1 MVNGQCLLSFI
12 PMRAEASDRSEQV
25 SQLIFGET
33 YEVLEENEKWYF
45 IETSFDLYQGWIDKK
60 QFAPQVFEVD
70 TLRVFAFPSA
80 LTPFENKQILMPL
93 GAFVPEDFPHQ
104 IFSLDDALAL
114 FKTYI
119 GVPYVWG
126 GKTNFGYDCSGFTQT
141 FFKTLG
147 YSLKRDTY
155 QQAAEGAEVIL
166 LSEAKTGDLAFFDN
180 AEGRI
185 THVGIVLEND
195 DSYEILHASGELRI
209 DILDHQGINKKSEG
223 YSHNLR
229 LIRRIL

>member
-45 IETSFDLYQGWIDKK
+45 IETSFDQYRGWIDKK
-60 QFAPQVFEVD
+60 QFSPQVFEVD
-70 TLRVFAFPSA
+70 TTRVFAFPSILQA
-80 LTPFENKQILMPL
+80 FENKHILMPL
-93 GAFVPEDFPHQ
+93 GAFVPEDFQYQ
-104 IFSLDDALAL
+104 ILSLNEALAL
-114 FKTYI
+114 FKTYL

-126 GKTNFGYDCSGFTQT
+126 GKTNFGYDCSGFTQS

-147 YSLKRDTY
+147 YALKRDAY
-155 QQAAEGAEVIL
+155 QQATEGTDVML

-185 THVGIVLEND
+185 THVGIIMENEG
-195 DSYEILHASGELRI
+195 SFEILHASGELRV

>member
-70 TLRVFAFPSA
+70 TLRVFAFLSA

-104 IFSLDDALAL
+104 ILTLNDALAL

-147 YSLKRDTY
+147 YSLKRDAY
-155 QQAAEGAEVIL
+155 QQAAEGDEVIL

-195 DSYEILHASGELRI
+195 GSYEILHASGELRI

>member
-147 YSLKRDTY
+147 YSLKRDAY

-195 DSYEILHASGELRI
+195 GSYEILHASGELRI

>member
-1 MVNGQCLLSFI
+1 
-12 PMRAEASDRSEQV
+12 MRAEASDRSEQV

-45 IETSFDLYQGWIDKK
+45 IEASFDQYRGWIDKK
-60 QFAPQVFEVD
+60 QFSPQVFEVD
-70 TLRVFAFPSA
+70 THRVFAFPSA
-80 LTPFENKQILMPL
+80 LQAFENKYILMPL
-93 GAFVPEDFPHQ
+93 GAFVPEDFQ
-104 IFSLDDALAL
+104 SQLLTLNEALAL

-126 GKTNFGYDCSGFTQT
+126 GKTNFGYDCSGFTQS

-147 YSLKRDTY
+147 ISLKRDAY
-155 QQAAEGAEVIL
+155 QQATEGTDVML

-180 AEGRI
+180 ADGRI
-185 THVGIVLEND
+185 THVGVILENNGTF
-195 DSYEILHASGELRI
+195 EILHASGELRI
-209 DILDHQGINKKSEG
+209 DILDHQGLNKKSEG

>member
-104 IFSLDDALAL
+104 ILTLNDALAL

-147 YSLKRDTY
+147 YSLKRDAY

-195 DSYEILHASGELRI
+195 GSYEILHASGELRI

>member
-12 PMRAEASDRSEQV
+12 PMRTEPSDRSEQV

-33 YEVLEENEKWYF
+33 YEVLEEKEKWYF
-45 IETSFDLYQGWIDKK
+45 IKTSFDLYCGWIDKK
-60 QFAPQVFEVD
+60 QFSPQVFEVD
-70 TLRVFAFPSA
+70 PLRVFAFPSA
-80 LTPFENKQILMPL
+80 LQAFENKHILMPI
-93 GAFVPEDFPHQ
+93 GAFVPEDFQ
-104 IFSLDDALAL
+104 SQLLTLNEALAL

-126 GKTNFGYDCSGFTQT
+126 GKTNFGYDCSGFTQS

-147 YSLKRDTY
+147 YALKRDAY
-155 QQAAEGAEVIL
+155 QQATQGTDVML

-180 AEGRI
+180 ADGRI
-185 THVGIVLEND
+185 THVGIILETEG
-195 DSYEILHASGELRI
+195 SFEIIHASGELRV

-229 LIRRIL
+229 LIRRIH

>member
-45 IETSFDLYQGWIDKK
+45 IETSFDQYRGWIDKK
-60 QFAPQVFEVD
+60 QFSPQVFEVD
-70 TLRVFAFPSA
+70 THRVFAFPSA
-80 LTPFENKQILMPL
+80 LQAFENKHILMPL
-93 GAFVPEDFPHQ
+93 GAFVPEDFQ
-104 IFSLDDALAL
+104 SLLLTLNEALAL

-126 GKTNFGYDCSGFTQT
+126 GKTNFGYDCSGFTQS

-147 YSLKRDTY
+147 ISIKRDAY
-155 QQAAEGAEVIL
+155 QQATEGTDVML
-166 LSEAKTGDLAFFDN
+166 LSEARTGDLAFFDN
-180 AEGRI
+180 ADGRI
-185 THVGIVLEND
+185 THVGIILEND
-195 DSYEILHASGELRI
+195 GSFEILHASGELRI

>member
-1 MVNGQCLLSFI
+1 
-12 PMRAEASDRSEQV
+12 MRAEASDRSEQV

-45 IETSFDLYQGWIDKK
+45 IEASFDQYRGWIDKK
-60 QFAPQVFEVD
+60 QFSPQVFEVD
-70 TLRVFAFPSA
+70 THRVFAFPSA
-80 LTPFENKQILMPL
+80 LQAFENKHILMPL
-93 GAFVPEDFPHQ
+93 GAFVPEDFQ
-104 IFSLDDALAL
+104 SQLLTLNEALAL

-126 GKTNFGYDCSGFTQT
+126 GKTNFGYDCSGFTQS

-147 YSLKRDTY
+147 ISIKRDAY
-155 QQAAEGAEVIL
+155 QQATEGTDVML

-185 THVGIVLEND
+185 THVGIILEND
-195 DSYEILHASGELRI
+195 GTFEILHASGELRI

>member
-70 TLRVFAFPSA
+70 THRVFAFPSA

-147 YSLKRDTY
+147 YSLKRDAY

-195 DSYEILHASGELRI
+195 GSYEILHASGELRI

>member
-70 TLRVFAFPSA
+70 THRVFAFPSA

-147 YSLKRDTY
+147 YSLKRDAY

-166 LSEAKTGDLAFFDN
+166 LSEAKSGDLAFFDN

-195 DSYEILHASGELRI
+195 GSFEILHASGELRI

>member
-1 MVNGQCLLSFI
+1 
-12 PMRAEASDRSEQV
+12 MRAEASDRSEQV

-45 IETSFDLYQGWIDKK
+45 IETSFDQYRGWIDKK
-60 QFAPQVFEVD
+60 QFSPQVFEVD
-70 TLRVFAFPSA
+70 THRVFAFPSA
-80 LTPFENKQILMPL
+80 LQAFENKHILMPL
-93 GAFVPEDFPHQ
+93 GAFVPEDFQ
-104 IFSLDDALAL
+104 SQLLTLNEALAL

-126 GKTNFGYDCSGFTQT
+126 GKTNFGYDCSGFTQS

-147 YSLKRDTY
+147 ISIKRDAY
-155 QQAAEGAEVIL
+155 QQATEGTDVML
-166 LSEAKTGDLAFFDN
+166 LSESRTGDLAFFDN
-180 AEGRI
+180 ADGRI
-185 THVGIVLEND
+185 THVGIILEND
-195 DSYEILHASGELRI
+195 GSFEILHASGELRI

>member
-1 MVNGQCLLSFI
+1 MINGQCLLSFI

-45 IETSFDLYQGWIDKK
+45 IETSFDKYRGWIDKK
-60 QFAPQVFEVD
+60 QFSPQVFEVD
-70 TLRVFAFPSA
+70 TNRVYAYPSA
-80 LTPFENKQILMPL
+80 LQKFENKQILMPL
-93 GAFVPEDFPHQ
+93 GAFVPLEFPYQ
-104 IFSLDDALAL
+104 ILSVNEAITL
-114 FKTYI
+114 FKAYV

-126 GKTNFGYDCSGFTQT
+126 GKTNFGYDCSGFTQS

-147 YSLKRDTY
+147 YSVKRDAY
-155 QQAAEGAEVIL
+155 QQASEGIDVML

-185 THVGIVLEND
+185 THVGMIMETNG
-195 DSYEILHASGELRI
+195 SFEILHASGELRI

-229 LIRRIL
+229 LIRRVL

>member
-45 IETSFDLYQGWIDKK
+45 IETSFDQYRGWIDKK
-60 QFAPQVFEVD
+60 QFSPQVFEVD
-70 TLRVFAFPSA
+70 TNRVFAFPSA
-80 LTPFENKQILMPL
+80 LQAFENKFILMPI
-93 GAFVPEDFPHQ
+93 GAFVPEDFQ
-104 IFSLDDALAL
+104 SQLLTLNEALAL

-126 GKTNFGYDCSGFTQT
+126 GKTNFGYDCSGFTQS
-141 FFKTLG
+141 FFKTIG
-147 YSLKRDTY
+147 IALKRDAY
-155 QQAAEGAEVIL
+155 QQATQGEDVML
-166 LSEAKTGDLAFFDN
+166 LSESQTGDLAFFDN
-180 AEGRI
+180 TDGRI
-185 THVGIVLEND
+185 THVGIVIE
-195 DSYEILHASGELRI
+195 SSGSFEILHASGELRI
-209 DILDHQGINKKSEG
+209 DTLDHQGINKKSEG

-229 LIRRIL
+229 LIRRVL

>member
-1 MVNGQCLLSFI
+1 
-12 PMRAEASDRSEQV
+12 
-25 SQLIFGET
+25 
-33 YEVLEENEKWYF
+33 
-45 IETSFDLYQGWIDKK
+45 
-60 QFAPQVFEVD
+60 
-70 TLRVFAFPSA
+70 
-80 LTPFENKQILMPL
+80 MPL

-147 YSLKRDTY
+147 YSLKRDAY
-155 QQAAEGAEVIL
+155 QQAAEGDEVIL

-180 AEGRI
+180 AEGKI

-195 DSYEILHASGELRI
+195 GSDEILHASGELRI
-209 DILDHQGINKKSEG
+209 DILDHQGINKNSEG

>member
-1 MVNGQCLLSFI
+1 
-12 PMRAEASDRSEQV
+12 MRAEASDRSEQV

-45 IETSFDLYQGWIDKK
+45 IEASFDQYRGWIDKK
-60 QFAPQVFEVD
+60 QFSPQVFEVD
-70 TLRVFAFPSA
+70 THRVFAFPSA
-80 LTPFENKQILMPL
+80 LHAFENKYILMPL
-93 GAFVPEDFPHQ
+93 GAFVPEDFQ
-104 IFSLDDALAL
+104 SQLLTLNEALAL

-126 GKTNFGYDCSGFTQT
+126 GKTNFGYDCSGFTQS

-147 YSLKRDTY
+147 ISLKRDAY
-155 QQAAEGAEVIL
+155 QQATEGTDVML

-180 AEGRI
+180 ADGRI
-185 THVGIVLEND
+185 THVGIILENNETF
-195 DSYEILHASGELRI
+195 EILHASGELRI

>member
-12 PMRAEASDRSEQV
+12 PMRAESSDCSEQV

-45 IETSFDLYQGWIDKK
+45 IETSFDEYRGWIDKK
-60 QFAPQVFEVD
+60 QFSPQVFEID
-70 TLRVFAFPSA
+70 AQRVYAFPSA
-80 LTPFENKQILMPL
+80 LLPFENKQILMPL
-93 GAFVPEDFPHQ
+93 GAFVPEDFQHQ
-104 IFSLDDALAL
+104 VLSLNEALTL
-114 FKTYI
+114 FKSYL

-126 GKTNFGYDCSGFTQT
+126 GKSNFGYDCSGFTQS

-147 YSLKRDTY
+147 HSLKRDAF

-180 AEGRI
+180 ADGRI
-185 THVGIVLEND
+185 THVGIILEND
-195 DSYEILHASGELRI
+195 GSFEILHASGELRN
-209 DILDHQGINKKSEG
+209 DILDHQGINKKGEG

-229 LIRRIL
+229 LIRRVL

>member
-33 YEVLEENEKWYF
+33 FEVLEENDKWYF
-45 IETSFDLYQGWIDKK
+45 IETRFDAYRGWIDKK
-60 QFAPQVFEVD
+60 QFSPQVFEVD
-70 TLRVFAFPSA
+70 SHRVFSFPSS
-80 LTPFENKQILMPL
+80 LQPFENKHILMPI
-93 GAFVPEDFPHQ
+93 GAFVPEDLPHCAL
-104 IFSLDDALAL
+104 SLSEALTL
-114 FKTYI
+114 FKSYI

-141 FFKTLG
+141 FFKTIG
-147 YSLKRDTY
+147 ISIKRDAY
-155 QQAAEGAEVIL
+155 QQAAEGTDVML

-185 THVGIVLEND
+185 THVGVVIENNGQF
-195 DSYEILHASGELRI
+195 EILHASGELRI
-209 DILDHQGINKKSEG
+209 DALDHQGINKKSEG

-229 LIRRIL
+229 LLRRII

>member
-33 YEVLEENEKWYF
+33 YEVLEENEQWYF
-45 IETSFDLYQGWIDKK
+45 IETSFDLYRGWIDKK
-60 QFAPQVFEVD
+60 QFSPQVFEVD
-70 TLRVFAFPSA
+70 THRVFGFTSS
-80 LTPFENKQILMPL
+80 LQPFENKQILMPL
-93 GAFVPEDFPHQ
+93 GAFVPADFPNQ
-104 IFSLDDALAL
+104 MLTLNEAIPL
-114 FKTYI
+114 FKSYV

-126 GKTNFGYDCSGFTQT
+126 GKTNFGYDCSGFTQS

-147 YSLKRDTY
+147 YSLKRDAY

-185 THVGIVLEND
+185 THVGIILENNGGF
-195 DSYEILHASGELRI
+195 EILHASGELRI

-229 LIRRIL
+229 LIRRVL

>member
-33 YEVLEENEKWYF
+33 YEVLEENEKWYY
-45 IETSFDLYQGWIDKK
+45 IETSFDQYRGWIDKK
-60 QFAPQVFEVD
+60 QFSPQVYEVSLHQVY
-70 TLRVFAFPSA
+70 TKTSSLE
-80 LTPFENKQILMPL
+80 PFENKYILMPL
-93 GAFVPEDFPHQ
+93 GAFVPNEL
-104 IFSLDDALAL
+104 SSKLLNLNEALSL
-114 FKTYI
+114 FKQYI

-126 GKTNFGYDCSGFTQT
+126 GKTNFGYDCSGFTQS
-141 FFKTLG
+141 FFKTIG
-147 YSLKRDTY
+147 IALKRDAY
-155 QQAAEGAEVIL
+155 QQATQGEDVML
-166 LSEAKTGDLAFFDN
+166 LSESQTGDLAFFDN

-185 THVGIVLEND
+185 MHVGIVIENNGAF
-195 DSYEILHASGELRI
+195 EILHASGELRI
-209 DILDHQGINKKSEG
+209 DTLDHQGINKKSEG

>member
-33 YEVLEENEKWYF
+33 YEVLDENEKWYL
-45 IETSFDLYQGWIDKK
+45 IETSFDQYHGWIDKK
-60 QFAPQVFEVD
+60 QFSPQVFEVD
-70 TLRVFAFPSA
+70 TKRVYAFQSA
-80 LTPFENKQILMPL
+80 LQSFENKHILMPL
-93 GAFVPEDFPHQ
+93 GAFVPEDFPNQ
-104 IFSLDDALAL
+104 VQSLSDAITL
-114 FKTYI
+114 FKACL

-126 GKTNFGYDCSGFTQT
+126 GKTNFGYDCSGFTQS
-141 FFKTLG
+141 FFKTIG
-147 YSLKRDTY
+147 RSLKRDAY
-155 QQAAEGAEVIL
+155 QQASEGEDITL

-180 AEGRI
+180 AEGSI
-185 THVGIVLEND
+185 THVGIVLENNGTF
-195 DSYEILHASGELRI
+195 EILHASGELRI

-229 LIRRIL
+229 LIRRII

>member
-1 MVNGQCLLSFI
+1 MINGQCLLSFI

-33 YEVLEENEKWYF
+33 YEVLEENEKWYY
-45 IETSFDLYQGWIDKK
+45 IETSFDKYRGWIDKK

-70 TLRVFAFPSA
+70 SNRVFAFSSE
-80 LTPFENKQILMPL
+80 LQPFENKHILMPL
-93 GAFVPEDFPHQ
+93 GAFVPEDFPNQ
-104 IFSLDDALAL
+104 ILTLNEAFVL
-114 FKTYI
+114 FKTYV

-126 GKTNFGYDCSGFTQT
+126 GKTNFGYDCSGFTQS

-147 YSLKRDTY
+147 YFLRRDAY
-155 QQAAEGAEVIL
+155 QQAAEGTDVLL
-166 LSEAKTGDLAFFDN
+166 LSEAQTGDLAFFDN

-185 THVGIVLEND
+185 THVGIIMENNG
-195 DSYEILHASGELRI
+195 SFEILHASGELRI

-229 LIRRIL
+229 LIRRII

>member
-12 PMRAEASDRSEQV
+12 PMRAEASDRAEQV

-45 IETSFDLYQGWIDKK
+45 VETQFDNYRGWIDKK
-60 QFAPQVFEVD
+60 QFSPVVFEVD
-70 TLRVFAFPSA
+70 LKNVYTEESKRYS
-80 LTPFENKQILMPL
+80 FENKNVMLPT
-93 GAFVPEDFPHQ
+93 GAFVPHDFPHQ
-104 IFSLDDALAL
+104 ILSLENALNLFSS
-114 FKTYI
+114 YV

-126 GKTNFGYDCSGFTQT
+126 GKTNFGYDCSGFTQS

-147 YSLKRDTY
+147 YSLKRDAY
-155 QQAAEGAEVIL
+155 QQAEQGTDVML
-166 LSEAKTGDLAFFDN
+166 LSEAKSGDLAFFDN
-180 AEGRI
+180 KEGRI
-185 THVGIVLEND
+185 THVGIILENNGNF
-195 DSYEILHASGELRI
+195 EILHASGELRI
-209 DILDHQGINKKSEG
+209 DTLDHQGINKKSEG

>member
-70 TLRVFAFPSA
+70 TLRVFAFLSA

-147 YSLKRDTY
+147 YSLKRDAY

-195 DSYEILHASGELRI
+195 GSYEILHASGELRI

>member
-147 YSLKRDTY
+147 YSLKRDAY
-155 QQAAEGAEVIL
+155 QQAAEGDEVIL

-195 DSYEILHASGELRI
+195 GSYEILHASGELRI

>member
-70 TLRVFAFPSA
+70 THRVFAFPSA

-147 YSLKRDTY
+147 YSLKRDAY
-155 QQAAEGAEVIL
+155 QQAAEGDEVIL

-180 AEGRI
+180 AEGKI

-195 DSYEILHASGELRI
+195 GSYEILHASGELRI

>member
-33 YEVLEENEKWYF
+33 FEVLEENEKWYC
-45 IETSFDLYQGWIDKK
+45 IETSFDQYRGWIDKK
-60 QFAPQVFEVD
+60 QFSPQVFEVK
-70 TLRVFAFPSA
+70 TNRVFSFPSNLQA
-80 LTPFENKQILMPL
+80 FENKHVLMPL
-93 GAFVPEDFPHQ
+93 GAFVPDDFQ
-104 IFSLDDALAL
+104 GQLLTLNEALAL
-114 FKTYI
+114 FKSYI

-126 GKTNFGYDCSGFTQT
+126 GKTNFGYDCSGFTQS

-147 YSLKRDTY
+147 YSLKRDAY
-155 QQAAEGAEVIL
+155 QQATEGSDIML
-166 LSEAKTGDLAFFDN
+166 LSEAKSGDLAFFDN

-185 THVGIVLEND
+185 THVGIVLEN
-195 DSYEILHASGELRI
+195 SGSFEILHASGELRI
-209 DILDHQGINKKSEG
+209 DLLDHQGINKKSEG

>member
-33 YEVLEENEKWYF
+33 YEVLEENEKWYY
-45 IETSFDLYQGWIDKK
+45 IETSFDQYRGWIDKK
-60 QFAPQVFEVD
+60 QFSPQVYEVSLHQVY
-70 TLRVFAFPSA
+70 TKTSSLE
-80 LTPFENKQILMPL
+80 PFENKYILMPL
-93 GAFVPEDFPHQ
+93 GAFVPNEL
-104 IFSLDDALAL
+104 SSKLLNLNEALSL
-114 FKTYI
+114 FKQYL

-126 GKTNFGYDCSGFTQT
+126 GKTNFGYDCSGFTQS
-141 FFKTLG
+141 FFKTIG
-147 YSLKRDTY
+147 VALKRDAY
-155 QQAAEGAEVIL
+155 QQATQGEDVML
-166 LSEAKTGDLAFFDN
+166 LSESQTGDLAFFDN

-185 THVGIVLEND
+185 THVGIVMESNG
-195 DSYEILHASGELRI
+195 SFEILHASGELRI
-209 DILDHQGINKKSEG
+209 DTLDHQGINKKSEG